1 MITSKISSRL
11 TRTYTKA
18 LQVFLSRILCLLLS
32 VFIATPA
39 MACTTFRLQSQD
51 GAWITG
57 RSMELG
63 LDLKSNVMLV
73 PRQFT
78 LTAMQP
84 GMKPGIAW
92 KAKYGFLGINT
103 FDLNVAT
110 DGMNEVGLTAHALY
124 IPGFFEYQAYS
135 ESNQNTIANTDV
147 VNWLLSQFETVDQV
161 RQALSQVTVYGLD
174 VEKIG
179 VQPLHWAVRDAKG
192 GSIVIEYVKGQ
203 LTIHDNP
210 ISVLTNSPNF
220 DWHMTNLRNY
230 INLSNVNVDGL
241 KLGTTSL
248 PPIGQG
254 TGLIG
259 LPGDYTPPARFV
271 RAAALAFAAAPVP
284 TAKEASNLAFH
295 ILNTVDIPVGAVAE
309 KIPGKDGAQDSLTYE
324 QTQWVTVY
332 DLKNK
337 QAYFRTYGNLNI
349 RQIDLNKV
357 DFSGK
362 VIQYVPMSNAMTPE
376 NLTPVSAIK

>member
-1 MITSKISSRL
+1 MASSKCTQVIQAALIKMICLSLCAIISVP
-11 TRTYTKA
+11 A
-18 LQVFLSRILCLLLS
+18 L
-32 VFIATPA
+32 
-39 MACTTFRLQSQD
+39 ACTTFRLQSQD

-73 PRQFT
+73 PRQFA

-84 GMKPGIAW
+84 GMKAGMGW
-92 KAKYGFLGINT
+92 NAKYGFLGINT

-124 IPGFFEYQAYS
+124 IPGFYEYQPYS
-135 ESNQNTIANTDV
+135 SDNKNTIANTDV
-147 VNWLLSQFETVDQV
+147 VNWALSQFETVDQV
-161 RQALSQVTVYGLD
+161 REAISQITVYGLD
-174 VEKIG
+174 VPKIG
-179 VQPLHWAVRDAKG
+179 VQPLHWAIRDAKG

-203 LTIHDNP
+203 LVIYDNP

-220 DWHMTNLRNY
+220 DWHMTNLRNH
-230 INLSNVNVDGL
+230 INLTNVNVDGL
-241 KLGTTSL
+241 KLGSMTL

-259 LPGDYTPPARFV
+259 LPGDYTPPSRFL
-271 RAAALAFAAAPVP
+271 RATALAFSAAPVP
-284 TAKEASNLAFH
+284 TAKEAANLAFH
-295 ILNTVDIPVGAVAE
+295 ILNAVDIPTGAVAE
-309 KIPGKDGAQDSLTYE
+309 KIPGKEATKDSLAYE

-337 QAYFRTYGNLNI
+337 KAFFRTYGNLNI

-362 VIQYVPMSNAMTPE
+362 NIQYVPMSREMVTE
-376 NLTPVSAIK
+376 DLTPVVK